1 MKKLVA
7 VMLIIIGAFIFWY
20 FNISQ
25 YLTLTALQQESA
37 YLKDLV
43 DQYSFLS
50 ALVFVLAYAI
60 VIACGLPAAA
70 PFTILGGFLFGVF
83 VGFLYAL
90 IGATLGSVVYFLL
103 IRYALT
109 NMVRASY
116 VAQLNRFNERVK
128 KYGYSYLLTL
138 HWLSVVPYFVINTLA
153 ALADVPLL
161 TFVWTTLFGSSPLLF
176 VYAFAGRELNVI
188 SSVRDILRPDVIIL
202 LVLLALLALL
212 PMVIRKFRKTIEP

>member
-1 MKKLVA
+1 MRKLGA
-7 VMLIIIGAFIFWY
+7 AILLIIGAFLFWY
-20 FNISQ
+20 FNIAQ
-25 YLTLTALQQESA
+25 YLTLIALQRESA
-37 YLKDLV
+37 YLKELV
-43 DQYSFLS
+43 GHNYFLS
-50 ALVFVLAYAI
+50 ALVFVLAYAS

-83 VGFLYAL
+83 AGFLYAL
-90 IGATLGSVVYFLL
+90 LGATLGSIIYFLL
-103 IRYALT
+103 IRYVLT
-109 NMVRASY
+109 NMVRESY

-138 HWLSVVPYFVINTLA
+138 HWLSVVPYFVVNTLA

-161 TFVWTTLFGSSPLLF
+161 TLIWTTLVGSSPLLF

-188 SSVRDILRPDVIIL
+188 SSVRDILRPDVIIM

-212 PMVIRKFRKTIEP
+212 PMIIRKFRKTIEP